1 VPVAHTRPSPPGTP
15 GVAEVGG
22 ERFVAS
28 LTMLAHKPNILIEQ
42 ATPSY
47 SFRFSELSQPI

>member
-1 VPVAHTRPSPPGTP
+1 MPVAHTRPSPPGTP
-15 GVAEVGG
+15 GVVEVGG
-22 ERFVAS
+22 ERIVAS